1 MKPLYEQ
8 YRPSAWSEVVGQ
20 DKALGKLETLRRRGL
35 GGRAYWLTGQSGTGK
50 TTIARLLAREIA
62 DPFNILEMDAGELTP
77 RALVAAE
84 DVLACFGMGQLPGRV
99 LVINESHGLRR
110 DAVRQLLVL
119 LERLPEHTAVIFT
132 TTSDGQGNF
141 LEGQIDS
148 CPLLS
153 RCFRLDLARRDLARP
168 FAERCREIATR
179 EGLNGKPVEDYVKLA
194 QKCRNNLRAML
205 MAVEGGEMLS

>member
-1 MKPLYEQ
+1 MKPLCEQ
-8 YRPSAWSEVVGQ
+8 YRPASWSEVVGQ
-20 DKALGKLETLRRRGL
+20 AKALKRIETLRRRGL
-35 GGRAYWLTGQSGTGK
+35 GGRAFRITGASETGK
-50 TTIARLLAREIA
+50 TSIARLLAREIA

-77 RALVAAE
+77 RALIAAE

-110 DAVRQLLVL
+110 DSVRQLLVM
-119 LERLPEHTAVIFT
+119 LERLPEHTAMIFT
-132 TTSDGQGNF
+132 TTSVAQEDF
-141 LEGQIDS
+141 LDGQIDA

-153 RCFRLDLARRDLARP
+153 RCFRLDLARRDLAKP

-205 MAVEGGEMLS
+205 QCVEGGEMLS

>member
-8 YRPSAWSEVVGQ
+8 YRPETWASVVGQ
-20 DKALGKLETLRRRGL
+20 GKALKRIETLRRRGL
-35 GGRAYWLTGQSGTGK
+35 GGRAFWITGASGTGK
-50 TTIARLLAREIA
+50 TTVARLLAREIA

-77 RALVAAE
+77 RALIAAE

-110 DAVRQLLVL
+110 DSVRQLLVM
-119 LERLPEHTAVIFT
+119 LERLPEHTAMIFT
-132 TTSDGQGNF
+132 TTSVAQEDF
-141 LEGQIDS
+141 LDGQIDA

-168 FAERCREIATR
+168 FAERCRQIATR
-179 EGLNGKPVEDYVKLA
+179 EGLNGKPLADYLGLA
-194 QKCRNNLRAML
+194 RRCRNNMRGML
-205 MAVEGGEMLS
+205 MAVEGGEMLG